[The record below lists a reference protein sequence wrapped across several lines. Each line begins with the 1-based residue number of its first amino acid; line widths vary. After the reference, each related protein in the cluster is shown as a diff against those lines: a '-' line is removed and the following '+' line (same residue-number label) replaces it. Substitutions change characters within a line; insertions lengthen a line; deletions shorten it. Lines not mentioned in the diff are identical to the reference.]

1 MGCPPEAAIAAVEP
15 VLVETHIPDDHTF
28 KLCLTS
34 YDTPAKRVLASL
46 GNVDESSSSFD
57 NHPRRKRD
65 TAPGLG
71 FAINKS
77 FSAGTRRVSEK
88 VDLTLQRI
96 RVRFDKLSCSH
107 PRNTPR
113 LKIALDL
120 CLLKGEAKQN
130 ECTNFNIFLQTYLFF
145 SKYDRCNR
153 VFNIQCGAHAKSTVR
168 SVQKM
173 ITQGRKMLEAEGM
186 NETYTPS

>member
-168 SVQKM
+168 SVSENDHERQKKM
-173 ITQGRKMLEAEGM
+173 RGRGDK
-186 NETYTPS
+186 